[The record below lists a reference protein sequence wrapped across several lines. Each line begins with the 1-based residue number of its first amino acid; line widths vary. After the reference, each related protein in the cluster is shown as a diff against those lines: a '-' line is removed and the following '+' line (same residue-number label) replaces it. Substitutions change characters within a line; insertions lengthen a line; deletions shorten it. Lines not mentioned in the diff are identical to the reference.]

1 MALILGASLFPKP
14 LLALENLGK
23 FLASKRS
30 FSFDRSHMY
39 LCDPEE
45 RRLLHRSRD
54 RASRLD
60 RRLSVT
66 SRILLQHRVQALS
79 VCEA

>member
-1 MALILGASLFPKP
+1 
-14 LLALENLGK
+14 
-23 FLASKRS
+23 
-30 FSFDRSHMY
+30 MY
-39 LCDPEE
+39 LYDPEE

-60 RRLSVT
+60 GRLPVT
-66 SRILLQHRVQALS
+66 SRVLLQHRVQALS